1 MTTNSNSS
9 LVLNLIMST
18 GNQTLLLSGS
28 LLSNAATEL
37 AQTLRVDLVQLLDQ
51 PVSNLSRYGLS
62 DLSIAIMKTNGFVV
76 VQDLNFLQVSH
87 LRSMGFPH
95 EEIHLLTHICNEVR
109 RTISVGSLSKI
120 LKNASKNITDIA
132 ASLPTKNT
140 FIDFPNLFSA
150 QNERHP
156 QSCPAFF
163 LEEERR
169 ALEALE
175 ASIQQQKPMPSPFDE
190 SKTVLGFIERA
201 PEKSKGSDCHG
212 TGSCKPCAWYHHVEG
227 CRHGADCEFCH
238 MCPNGEIKKRK
249 KEKQKLI
256 RTMKDVTP
264 ITTPDVHTADD
275 TDAGGVYPE
284 VCQPIPAR
292 SGISG
297 WLGSIFAK

>member
-1 MTTNSNSS
+1 
-9 LVLNLIMST
+9 MST

-51 PVSNLSRYGLS
+51 SVSNLNRYGIS
-62 DLSIAIMKTNGFVV
+62 DISILIMKNNGFVV

-95 EEIHLLTHICNEVR
+95 EEIQVLTHICNEVR

-132 ASLPTKNT
+132 ASLPIKNT
-140 FIDFPNLFSA
+140 FIDFPNLFA
-150 QNERHP
+150 AHNERHP

-163 LEEERR
+163 LEEERK
-169 ALEALE
+169 ALQALE
-175 ASIQQQKPMPSPFDE
+175 ASIQQQKPSISPLSE
-190 SKTVLGFIERA
+190 SRPTLGFIDRA
-201 PEKSKGSDCHG
+201 PERSRGSEGHG
-212 TGSCKPCAWYHHVEG
+212 SGNCKPCAWYHHTDG
-227 CRHGADCEFCH
+227 CRHSVDCEFCH
-238 MCPNGEIKKRK
+238 LCPNGEIKKRK

-256 RTMKDVTP
+256 RNMKEVTP
-264 ITTPDVHTADD
+264 ITTPDVFTAEEV
-275 TDAGGVYPE
+275 DAGGVYPE
-284 VCQPIPAR
+284 VCQPVPAR
-292 SGISG
+292 SGLSG